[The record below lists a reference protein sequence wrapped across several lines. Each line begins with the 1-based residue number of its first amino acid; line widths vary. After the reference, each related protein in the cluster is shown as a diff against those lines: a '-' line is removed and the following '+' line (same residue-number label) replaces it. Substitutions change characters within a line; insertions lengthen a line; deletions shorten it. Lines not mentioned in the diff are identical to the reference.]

1 MTNLLH
7 HKTNN
12 IFNFKIKR
20 RHYVSQKFH
29 VLNTDNS
36 HTSNLTNQERYLL
49 KCLGKGN
56 ITKTKYGKEVFYTRI
71 EDFQIVC
78 ANCRKKKKLIL
89 YVSKIKYIFWILP
102 IKLKVVF
109 FSKIKAYCLRGIEC
123 HSTWS
128 L

>member
-71 EDFQIVC
+71 EDFQIFC

-89 YVSKIKYIFWILP
+89 YVSQIKNISSGFYQ
-102 IKLKVVF
+102 
-109 FSKIKAYCLRGIEC
+109 
-123 HSTWS
+123 
-128 L
+128 